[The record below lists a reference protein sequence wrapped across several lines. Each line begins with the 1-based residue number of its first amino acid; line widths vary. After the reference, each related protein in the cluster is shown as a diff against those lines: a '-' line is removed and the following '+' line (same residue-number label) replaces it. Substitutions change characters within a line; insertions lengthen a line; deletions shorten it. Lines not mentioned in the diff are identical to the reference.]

1 MYQVVTLFGEYEPWW
16 FFEDWKEEIV
26 SFEQFDSF
34 SEANQN
40 YHEKYIQLIGD
51 YENYVTKK
59 HYLTAFWNEEEKR
72 YCEDCEDDIQL
83 FHSIMLLKEEKPM
96 EINHQVGSF

>member
-40 YHEKYIQLIGD
+40 YHEKYIKLIDD

-59 HYLTAFWNEEEKR
+59 HYLTAFWNEEESVIAKIAKMT
-72 YCEDCEDDIQL
+72 YNCFIASC
-83 FHSIMLLKEEKPM
+83 F
-96 EINHQVGSF
+96 

>member
-40 YHEKYIQLIGD
+40 YHEKYIKLIGD

-59 HYLTAFWNEEEKR
+59 HYLTAFGMKKKSVIAKIAKMTYN
-72 YCEDCEDDIQL
+72 CFIASC
-83 FHSIMLLKEEKPM
+83 F
-96 EINHQVGSF
+96 